1 MKLVSVETPE
11 KSVCKMTFSASPE
24 ELEAASNA
32 VYERTRASY
41 TIRGFKKGE
50 ADRAQIEADRGEHT
64 FWYDAINDLMDKDV
78 PALYDAA
85 MAEHGFVAV
94 DNPVYDLVSV
104 KKDEGFVATAT
115 VALQPELNL
124 TKTTGFTAECVT
136 PEVTD
141 KEIDNVLERR
151 RAAAA
156 ELVPHKGPAVK
167 GNIVHI
173 DYEGLLEGKPFQGGT
188 AKNQAVQLGSG
199 RMIPGFEEGILGHKA
214 GEEFEIFVTFPNRY
228 HAKDLAGKPVVF
240 KIKLI
245 DVCVRQIPAL
255 NSDFAKKVANVDTM
269 DELRA
274 QVKQQLHDG
283 KHAGALNRA
292 KDQILTQ
299 LADASEGELPSVLVE
314 TTYQQQEFEDFY
326 ERIVA
331 SSTVKGLLRKDVLVL
346 AISEDDKTSFF
357 DGQDTYN
364 AEFEIDESYEG
375 NVLDVYMKNGKI
387 FKINRLGDTQI
398 TLQNVW
404 VESVT
409 DGKCTFL
416 YGNLEKT
423 YPARTEED
431 IPDGAVT
438 VATSLDADRQ
448 TEAGYETAGYVANL
462 VFDYAGICKIER
474 PQKVLRGKVIST
486 GDTDIQVENI
496 GGLTL
501 GDYYKMYNVYEDAV
515 DEESLS
521 LLLGYS

>member
-199 RMIPGFEEGILGHKA
+199 RMILGFEALAFPVFPAGRTVGH
-214 GEEFEIFVTFPNRY
+214 
-228 HAKDLAGKPVVF
+228 
-240 KIKLI
+240 
-245 DVCVRQIPAL
+245 
-255 NSDFAKKVANVDTM
+255 
-269 DELRA
+269 
-274 QVKQQLHDG
+274 
-283 KHAGALNRA
+283 
-292 KDQILTQ
+292 
-299 LADASEGELPSVLVE
+299 LPSACPAVQALRSGSGWSPVSMC
-314 TTYQQQEFEDFY
+314 
-326 ERIVA
+326 A
-331 SSTVKGLLRKDVLVL
+331 APAGNSAAGLWCR
-346 AISEDDKTSFF
+346 S
-357 DGQDTYN
+357 
-364 AEFEIDESYEG
+364 
-375 NVLDVYMKNGKI
+375 
-387 FKINRLGDTQI
+387 
-398 TLQNVW
+398 
-404 VESVT
+404 
-409 DGKCTFL
+409 
-416 YGNLEKT
+416 
-423 YPARTEED
+423 
-431 IPDGAVT
+431 
-438 VATSLDADRQ
+438 ATW
-448 TEAGYETAGYVANL
+448 
-462 VFDYAGICKIER
+462 
-474 PQKVLRGKVIST
+474 
-486 GDTDIQVENI
+486 
-496 GGLTL
+496 
-501 GDYYKMYNVYEDAV
+501 
-515 DEESLS
+515 
-521 LLLGYS
+521 

>member
-11 KSVCKMTFSASPE
+11 KSVCKMTFSATAE
-24 ELEAASNA
+24 ELETASNA
-32 VYERTRASY
+32 VYERTRATY
-41 TIRGFKKGE
+41 TIKGFQKGE

-240 KIKLI
+240 KVKLI

-255 NSDFAKKVANVDTM
+255 NSDFAKKVANLDTM
-269 DELRA
+269 DQLRA
-274 QVKQQLHDG
+274 QVQQQLHDG
-283 KHAGALNRA
+283 KHAAALNRA

-314 TTYQQQEFEDFY
+314 TTYQQQMEQIQQQLQMQRLSLDRYLSQIHETRESFTAKV
-326 ERIVA
+326 R
-331 SSTVKGLLRKDVLVL
+331 SS
-346 AISEDDKTSFF
+346 AEKTSRVHMALL
-357 DGQDTYN
+357 QIAQQENLLPT
-364 AEFEIDESYEG
+364 EEEI
-375 NVLDVYMKNGKI
+375 
-387 FKINRLGDTQI
+387 
-398 TLQNVW
+398 
-404 VESVT
+404 
-409 DGKCTFL
+409 
-416 YGNLEKT
+416 EKT
-423 YPARTEED
+423 LAERAERSKKTLDEVKANSNIPAMRRNEGIRKAADWVIEHSTIEE
-431 IPDGAVT
+431 
-438 VATSLDADRQ
+438 
-448 TEAGYETAGYVANL
+448 
-462 VFDYAGICKIER
+462 K
-474 PQKVLRGKVIST
+474 
-486 GDTDIQVENI
+486 
-496 GGLTL
+496 
-501 GDYYKMYNVYEDAV
+501 
-515 DEESLS
+515 
-521 LLLGYS
+521 

>member
-11 KSVCKMTFSASPE
+11 KSVCKMTFSATAE

-32 VYERTRASY
+32 VYERTRATY
-41 TIRGFKKGE
+41 TIKGFQKGE

-104 KKDEGFVATAT
+104 NKDEGFVATAT

-214 GEEFEIFVTFPNRY
+214 GDEFEINVTFPVRY
-228 HAKDLAGKPVVF
+228 HVKDLAGKPVVF

-245 DVCVRQIPAL
+245 DVCVRQLPAL
-255 NSDFAKKVANVDTM
+255 NSDFAKKMGKETM
-269 DELRA
+269 EEYRA
-274 QVKQQLHDG
+274 FVKQQLFDG
-283 KHAGALNRA
+283 RHGGALNHA
-292 KDQILTQ
+292 KDMILGQ
-299 LADASEGELPSVLVE
+299 LADAAEGEIPSILVE
-314 TTYQQQEFEDFY
+314 NAYQQQMQVIQQQLQMQRMSLDRYLSQIHQTRENFTANVHAAAEKNT
-326 ERIVA
+326 RARMALLQVA
-331 SSTVKGLLRKDVLVL
+331 QNEGLL
-346 AISEDDKTSFF
+346 
-357 DGQDTYN
+357 
-364 AEFEIDESYEG
+364 
-375 NVLDVYMKNGKI
+375 
-387 FKINRLGDTQI
+387 
-398 TLQNVW
+398 
-404 VESVT
+404 
-409 DGKCTFL
+409 
-416 YGNLEKT
+416 
-423 YPARTEED
+423 PTEEE
-431 IPDGAVT
+431 INKTLSERAERT
-438 VATSLDADRQ
+438 KKTLEEIKAATNVEAMRRNEGIRRAAD
-448 TEAGYETAGYVANL
+448 YV
-462 VFDYAGICKIER
+462 IED
-474 PQKVLRGKVIST
+474 ST
-486 GDTDIQVENI
+486 I
-496 GGLTL
+496 
-501 GDYYKMYNVYEDAV
+501 
-515 DEESLS
+515 EEK
-521 LLLGYS
+521 

>member
-199 RMIPGFEEGILGHKA
+199 RMIPGFEEGI
-214 GEEFEIFVTFPNRY
+214 P
-228 HAKDLAGKPVVF
+228 
-240 KIKLI
+240 
-245 DVCVRQIPAL
+245 
-255 NSDFAKKVANVDTM
+255 
-269 DELRA
+269 
-274 QVKQQLHDG
+274 
-283 KHAGALNRA
+283 
-292 KDQILTQ
+292 
-299 LADASEGELPSVLVE
+299 SEGEKAPSLGGRKSALPRSEKFLQQCQNFFLRHCADGLIRDLAVLHH
-314 TTYQQQEFEDFY
+314 D
-326 ERIVA
+326 ERRDRDNA
-331 SSTVKGLLRKDVLVL
+331 ELLRKLRLLVHVDL
-346 AISEDDKTSFF
+346 A
-357 DGQDTYN
+357 Y
-364 AEFEIDESYEG
+364 
-375 NVLDVYMKNGKI
+375 LDVAALV
-387 FKINRLGDTQI
+387 R
-398 TLQNVW
+398 
-404 VESVT
+404 
-409 DGKCTFL
+409 
-416 YGNLEKT
+416 
-423 YPARTEED
+423 
-431 IPDGAVT
+431 
-438 VATSLDADRQ
+438 
-448 TEAGYETAGYVANL
+448 NL
-462 VFDYAGICKIER
+462 VHDGRHHAARAAPGCPEVQQDRLIRLHDLALEIF
-474 PQKVLRGKVIST
+474 
-486 GDTDIQVENI
+486 
-496 GGLTL
+496 L
-501 GDYYKMYNVYEDAV
+501 GNRNNCHD
-515 DEESLS
+515 
-521 LLLGYS
+521 

>member
-11 KSVCKMTFSASPE
+11 KSVCKMTFSATAE

-32 VYERTRASY
+32 VYERTRANY
-41 TIRGFKKGE
+41 TIKGFEKGE

-85 MAEHGFVAV
+85 LAEHGFHPV
-94 DNPVYDLVSV
+94 DEPSYDLVSV

-141 KEIDNVLERR
+141 KEIDNVLERH

-188 AKNQAVQLGSG
+188 AQNQAVQLGSG

-240 KIKLI
+240 KVKLI

-255 NSDFAKKVANVDTM
+255 NSDFAKKVANLDTM
-269 DELRA
+269 DQLRA
-274 QVKQQLHDG
+274 QVRQQLHDG
-283 KHAGALNRA
+283 KHAAALNRA

-314 TTYQQQEFEDFY
+314 TTYQQQMEQIQQQLQMQRLSLDRYLSQIHETRESFTAKV
-326 ERIVA
+326 R
-331 SSTVKGLLRKDVLVL
+331 SS
-346 AISEDDKTSFF
+346 AEKTSRVHMALL
-357 DGQDTYN
+357 QIAQQENLLPT
-364 AEFEIDESYEG
+364 EEEI
-375 NVLDVYMKNGKI
+375 
-387 FKINRLGDTQI
+387 
-398 TLQNVW
+398 
-404 VESVT
+404 
-409 DGKCTFL
+409 
-416 YGNLEKT
+416 EKT
-423 YPARTEED
+423 LAERAERSKKTLDEVKANSNIPAMRRNEGIRKAADWVIEHSTIEE
-431 IPDGAVT
+431 
-438 VATSLDADRQ
+438 
-448 TEAGYETAGYVANL
+448 
-462 VFDYAGICKIER
+462 K
-474 PQKVLRGKVIST
+474 
-486 GDTDIQVENI
+486 
-496 GGLTL
+496 
-501 GDYYKMYNVYEDAV
+501 
-515 DEESLS
+515 
-521 LLLGYS
+521 

>member
-240 KIKLI
+240 KVKLI

-292 KDQILTQ
+292 KDQILSQ
-299 LADASEGELPSVLVE
+299 IHE
-314 TTYQQQEFEDFY
+314 TRESFTAKVRSSAEKTARVHMALLQIAQQEN
-326 ERIVA
+326 
-331 SSTVKGLLRKDVLVL
+331 LV
-346 AISEDDKTSFF
+346 
-357 DGQDTYN
+357 
-364 AEFEIDESYEG
+364 
-375 NVLDVYMKNGKI
+375 
-387 FKINRLGDTQI
+387 
-398 TLQNVW
+398 
-404 VESVT
+404 
-409 DGKCTFL
+409 
-416 YGNLEKT
+416 
-423 YPARTEED
+423 PTEED
-431 IPDGAVT
+431 IDKALAARAERAKKTLEEIKEKSDIPAMRRNEGIRKA
-438 VATSLDADRQ
+438 ADW
-448 TEAGYETAGYVANL
+448 V
-462 VFDYAGICKIER
+462 IEH
-474 PQKVLRGKVIST
+474 ST
-486 GDTDIQVENI
+486 I
-496 GGLTL
+496 
-501 GDYYKMYNVYEDAV
+501 
-515 DEESLS
+515 EEK
-521 LLLGYS
+521 